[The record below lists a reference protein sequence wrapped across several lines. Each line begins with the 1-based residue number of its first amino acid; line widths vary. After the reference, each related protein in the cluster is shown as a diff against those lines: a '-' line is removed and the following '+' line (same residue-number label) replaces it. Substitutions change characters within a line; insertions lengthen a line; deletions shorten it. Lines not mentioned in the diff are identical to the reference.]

1 MLEKLNSAPQPPYL
15 PKSDHEPPSSNNSQT
30 SSSPETQTSTMFVSP
45 SAHSRLT
52 VPTGLDQPGRR
63 NDLIDRCYTQ
73 VTQICLG
80 HYNPPRLHVLFQQ
93 HPQIFLDYLC
103 IYQAKF
109 PFRQFLKLLYKK
121 LLKSVTICLKHCKR
135 VSTLLI
141 KHKIVCKYWLH
152 KQKLKAPV
160 QFSGAGKML
169 AVKINGIKTHAI
181 LDTGSTY
188 TLLPY
193 LVWKKLGLPP
203 NLLDK
208 SVLYNIKSASHK
220 NLDAVLG
227 TLTLTM
233 AITVENGKDQL
244 MEQKCL
250 VLRPDLKLDIILLG
264 TDFLHINGVEMK
276 YDRDN
281 TKQYKIN
288 DIPVVLL
295 TEPIDANLMT
305 WYPDSFL
312 ANTEINQ
319 STSFLTTNDSFSEIL
334 HAQKG
339 SRENPPQKMN
349 DVETKNP
356 QQIQEFFRLDTEQ
369 IDDLTIN

>member
-1 MLEKLNSAPQPPYL
+1 
-15 PKSDHEPPSSNNSQT
+15 
-30 SSSPETQTSTMFVSP
+30 
-45 SAHSRLT
+45 
-52 VPTGLDQPGRR
+52 
-63 NDLIDRCYTQ
+63 
-73 VTQICLG
+73 
-80 HYNPPRLHVLFQQ
+80 
-93 HPQIFLDYLC
+93 
-103 IYQAKF
+103 
-109 PFRQFLKLLYKK
+109 
-121 LLKSVTICLKHCKR
+121 
-135 VSTLLI
+135 
-141 KHKIVCKYWLH
+141 
-152 KQKLKAPV
+152 
-160 QFSGAGKML
+160 ML
-169 AVKINGIKTHAI
+169 AVNINGIKTSAI

-244 MEQKCL
+244 IEQKCL

-264 TDFLHINGVEMK
+264 TDFLHKNGVEMK
-276 YDRDN
+276 YDKDN

-319 STSFLTTNDSFSEIL
+319 STSFLTINDSFSEIL

-339 SRENPPQKMN
+339 SRENPPQEMD
-349 DVETKNP
+349 DVETKNQ
-356 QQIQEFFRLDTEQ
+356 QQIQEFFCLDPEQ
-369 IDDLTIN
+369 IDDLQIDSFLQECHLAKTKYFQGIETSSFSVQPKTLTEIIQSNLDKKVSFQIVAR